1 MAKAPVNLG
10 LIGLGP
16 WWESR
21 FRPALQKLAAR
32 LDVVAIYDSV
42 TGHAEQAARAVEAAV
57 VGGATALAD
66 RVDVQAVL
74 VLDLGWGREYVGR
87 MLCQRRKPVL
97 LATTENLPLSELRH
111 WHELASSHGLMVMPA
126 LSRRCTPA
134 SNRLQEL
141 LATQLGRPLRIEVA
155 ISPASLHVVP
165 FATEADLGRPV
176 PPPLDPVTEWADWCH
191 YLFRAPVQQA
201 TRRAN
206 GEGFRL
212 DFPPLAQCG
221 QTDSATRVAELSLCS
236 NAPIADH
243 PLWDEVHLQCEQ
255 GTARLQGPT
264 RINWTTA
271 EGTQSEEL
279 SAERSETEVL
289 LDHFSRRVVGGLI
302 PVPSLMDL
310 IRVRESVPT

>member
-1 MAKAPVNLG
+1 MANAPVNLG

-16 WWESR
+16 WWENR
-21 FRPALQKLAAR
+21 FRPALQKLSAR

-42 TGHAEQAARAVEAAV
+42 TGHAEQAARSVDADV
-57 VGGATALAD
+57 VGGATALTE

-74 VLDLGWGREYVGR
+74 VLDLGWGRELVGR

-111 WHELASSHGLMVMPA
+111 WHELASAHGLMVMPA

-141 LATQLGRPLRIEVA
+141 MATQLGRPLRIEVA

-176 PPPLDPVTEWADWCH
+176 PPPLDPLTEWADWCH
-191 YLFRAPVQQA
+191 YLFRASVQQV
-201 TRRAN
+201 TRRAD
-206 GEGFRL
+206 GFRL
-212 DFPPLAQCG
+212 DFPPLAQSG
-221 QTDSATRVAELSLCS
+221 QTHATTRVAELSLCP
-236 NAPIADH
+236 NAPIAEN

-255 GTARLQGPT
+255 GTARLLGPT
-264 RINWTTA
+264 HIDWTTA
-271 EGTQSEEL
+271 EGSQSEEL

-302 PVPSLMDL
+302 PVPSLVDL
-310 IRVRESVPT
+310 IRARESVQS